1 MATAMNFI
9 EKTRFYKILFLA
21 IPIAIWLVNYQS
33 TDNDFSFC
41 LFKNLFGIK
50 CYGCGLTRGL
60 SAMLH
65 LDFNRMYELNKLNII
80 TIPLLSFLY
89 VKEVY
94 KLFSKQKNQQLFLR
108 KIRALRNGCPSI
120 KIVFKFF

>member
-1 MATAMNFI
+1 MAMAMNFT
-9 EKTRFYKILFLA
+9 EKTRFYKILLLA

-41 LFKNLFGIK
+41 AFKNLFGIK

-65 LDFNRMYELNKLNII
+65 FDFKRMYELNKLNII

-89 VKEVY
+89 IKEVH
-94 KLFSKQKNQQLFLR
+94 KLFSKKKN
-108 KIRALRNGCPSI
+108 
-120 KIVFKFF
+120 

>member
-1 MATAMNFI
+1 MEMAMNFI
-9 EKTRFYKILFLA
+9 EKTRLYKIFILA

-41 LFKNLFGIK
+41 LFRNFFGIK

-65 LDFNRMYELNKLNII
+65 NDFRRMYALNKINLI
-80 TIPLLSFLY
+80 TIPLLSLLY
-89 VKEVY
+89 VKEIL
-94 KLFSKQKNQQLFLR
+94 KIFSNKKTSD
-108 KIRALRNGCPSI
+108 ITP
-120 KIVFKFF
+120 

>member
-1 MATAMNFI
+1 MAMNFI
-9 EKTRFYKILFLA
+9 EKTRLYKIIFLA

-41 LFKNLFGIK
+41 IFKNLFGIK

-65 LDFNRMYELNKLNII
+65 LDFKRMYALNKINLI

-89 VKEVY
+89 VKKVLV
-94 KLFSKQKNQQLFLR
+94 LFDKK
-108 KIRALRNGCPSI
+108 KIA
-120 KIVFKFF
+120 KIIP